1 MLPQLLAWRAEE
13 YNAQWWQRVI
23 ISCFSQFISVVLDL
37 AMDILCDGESSVNPT
52 ANSFIQINH
61 ERRFYRNVYGAGE
74 INISHLCNLTVN
86 SDNLTNL
93 SCESNMSPPCCPS
106 QKNWPALLTMIVIVL
121 TIAGNILVIMAV
133 SLEKKLQNAT
143 NYFLMSLAIADMLL
157 GFLVM
162 PVSMLTILYGEY

>member
-1 MLPQLLAWRAEE
+1 
-13 YNAQWWQRVI
+13 
-23 ISCFSQFISVVLDL
+23 
-37 AMDILCDGESSVNPT
+37 MDILCDEESSVNPT
-52 ANSFIQINH
+52 ANSLIQINH
-61 ERRFYRNVYGAGE
+61 ERRLYRNVYGPGE
-74 INISHLCNLTVN
+74 INISHLFNLTVD
-86 SDNLTNL
+86 SENLTNL
-93 SCESNMSPPCCPS
+93 SCESNMSPPCYPSLLQLS
-106 QKNWPALLTMIVIVL
+106 QKNWPALLTVIVIVL

>member
-1 MLPQLLAWRAEE
+1 
-13 YNAQWWQRVI
+13 
-23 ISCFSQFISVVLDL
+23 
-37 AMDILCDGESSVNPT
+37 MDILCDQESSANPT
-52 ANSFIQINH
+52 AKSLIQINH
-61 ERRFYRNVYGAGE
+61 ERRLYRNVYGAGE
-74 INISHLCNLTVN
+74 INASHLFNLTVD
-86 SDNLTNL
+86 SENLTNV
-93 SCESNMSPPCCPS
+93 SSESSTTPPCYSSLFQLS
-106 QKNWPALLTMIVIVL
+106 QKNWPALLTVIVIVL